1 MITRRTLL
9 LGTAGLA
16 ASSSMLTG
24 CSPQADTLRMT
35 LLEGAIPT
43 EVIKQFRRQTD
54 ESVRLKILPQMH
66 RVFQQL
72 QRWQQSPEATMA
84 LWRRLVPLRS
94 EQTAPLTDSLVSLGD
109 YWLTEAIA
117 QNLIEPLAISE
128 EAWERLPMQWQQFI
142 SRDSQGQVAGQTATQ
157 DSAALQRWAA
167 PYKVQALTIVY
178 RQSLTE
184 SQAGSNSPYQT
195 WENLLDARLN
205 QRIALPDHPNII
217 LGLLQKIQS
226 GRFNSSFDSVV
237 NSSASIPQLTE
248 QLQKQ
253 FAEPFQRINQQVKT
267 YDSSTALKALINED
281 VQVAVAWS
289 SDVVTALQRYR
300 DLRAAIPTDGT
311 LLSADMWVQPVGT
324 DLSAA
329 AKRWIDFCW
338 QPGPAAQIS
347 VSGRGIS
354 PVFLSDQVALPE
366 VLSGSLLATAAL
378 EKSEPLLP
386 LPGNLQSAYF
396 SVWQQLRSS

>member
-9 LGTAGLA
+9 VGTAGLA
-16 ASSSMLTG
+16 ASSMLTG
-24 CSPQADTLRMT
+24 CRPQANALRMT
-35 LLEGAIPT
+35 LLEGAIPP

-54 ESVRLKILPQMH
+54 ESVRLKVLPQMH

-72 QRWQQSPEATMA
+72 QSWQQSPEAATA
-84 LWRRLVPLRS
+84 LWRRLAPWQP
-94 EQTAPLTDSLVSLGD
+94 EQTAPLSDSLVSLGD

-117 QNLIEPLAISE
+117 QNLIEPLSISE
-128 EAWERLPMQWQQFI
+128 DAWERLPVQWQQFI
-142 SRDSQGQVAGQTATQ
+142 SRDSQGQVAGQTASQ
-157 DSAALQRWAA
+157 DSVDLQRWAA

-184 SQAGSNSPYQT
+184 SKPGSGSPYQT
-195 WENLLDARLN
+195 WEDLLDARLN

-226 GRFNSSFDSVV
+226 GRFNTSFDSVV

-248 QLQKQ
+248 QLQAQ
-253 FAEPFQRINQQVKT
+253 FAEPFQRVTQQVKT
-267 YDSSTALKALINED
+267 YDSSTALKALINGD

-324 DLSAA
+324 DLSAT
-329 AKRWIDFCW
+329 AKQWIDFCW

-378 EKSEPLLP
+378 ENSEPLLP
-386 LPGNLQSAYF
+386 LPSNLQAAYF
-396 SVWQQLRSS
+396 SVWQQLRSR